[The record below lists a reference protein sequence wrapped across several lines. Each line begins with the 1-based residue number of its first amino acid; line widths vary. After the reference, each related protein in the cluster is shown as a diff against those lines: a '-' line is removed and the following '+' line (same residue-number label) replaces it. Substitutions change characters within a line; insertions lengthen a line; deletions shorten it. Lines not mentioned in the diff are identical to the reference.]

1 MRKWP
6 IAVCFLLCLLLA
18 FLGFNRNENI
28 VPLLPSFLRDDDKL
42 LHRLGFGLLSFFL
55 YFVWERQFARNTLAT
70 LGVMLLLSFASE
82 AIQGVLPISR
92 VFDWWD
98 VLANC
103 EGVGV
108 GTAIALLADYG
119 RKLYLL
125 ESSTLDLES
134 QEEEVILLQQVNT

>member
-6 IAVCFLLCLLLA
+6 IIVCFILCLLLA
-18 FLGFNRNENI
+18 FFGFNRNENI
-28 VPLLPSFLRDDDKL
+28 VPLLPSFLRHDDKL
-42 LHRLGFGLLSFFL
+42 LHRIGFALLSFFM

-70 LGVMLLLSFASE
+70 LGVMFLLSLASE
-82 AIQGVLPISR
+82 VIQGLLPISR

-103 EGVGV
+103 EGVIL
-108 GTAIALLADYG
+108 GTAIALLVDYG
-119 RKLYLL
+119 RKLYFL

>member
-6 IAVCFLLCLLLA
+6 IAVCLILCLLLA

-82 AIQGVLPISR
+82 AIQGILPISR